1 MIMMNYDDDLKK
13 RLRRLE
19 GQVRGV
25 LNMMEEEK
33 HCKEVVAQISAI
45 RSAADKA
52 IAYIVAKNLEQCI
65 LDEIEAGGETG
76 KVVAE
81 AVQLLIKS
89 R

>member
-1 MIMMNYDDDLKK
+1 MYVYDDDLKK
-13 RLRRLE
+13 RMRRLE

-33 HCKEVVAQISAI
+33 HCKDVVAQISAI

-52 IAYIVAKNLEQCI
+52 IAYIVAKNLEQC
-65 LDEIEAGGETG
+65 LREEQAAGGDTG
-76 KVVAE
+76 KLVAE

-89 R
+89 K